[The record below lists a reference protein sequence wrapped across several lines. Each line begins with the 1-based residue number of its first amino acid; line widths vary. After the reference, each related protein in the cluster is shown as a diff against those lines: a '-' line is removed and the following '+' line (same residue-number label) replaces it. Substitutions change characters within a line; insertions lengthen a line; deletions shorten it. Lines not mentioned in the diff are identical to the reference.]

1 MVALA
6 LLQKKSTK
14 QHSEDKTDKSEN
26 INMSD
31 RWSKR
36 QDMVS
41 VFDEQSVVRFHLAPF
56 RYPTCYKAV
65 RGFIAIALTS
75 VYI

>member
-14 QHSEDKTDKSEN
+14 QRSEDKTDKSEN

-31 RWSKR
+31 GWSK
-36 QDMVS
+36 
-41 VFDEQSVVRFHLAPF
+41 
-56 RYPTCYKAV
+56 K
-65 RGFIAIALTS
+65 
-75 VYI
+75 